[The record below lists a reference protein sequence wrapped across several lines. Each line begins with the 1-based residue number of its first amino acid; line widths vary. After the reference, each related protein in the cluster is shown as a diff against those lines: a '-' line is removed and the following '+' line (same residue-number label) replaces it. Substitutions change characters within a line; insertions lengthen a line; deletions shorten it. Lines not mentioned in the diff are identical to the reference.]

1 MSAQP
6 PVQHD
11 DGSAGLGV
19 DTATGIAVGRGAVG
33 AIPGRRRNPLRWTG
47 LPAGRATAAIGA
59 VILLLLCATTA
70 LSAWILRVHEI
81 EDWRQ
86 DLASLTLVLA
96 ENTAQTMTSTYLTLD
111 SLAETARPARGERA
125 VLASVAMQQTLH
137 DKLAGQPQIAGA
149 ALVDAAG
156 DMINHSRVYPAPA
169 INLADR
175 DYFIHHRD
183 HPGSAAFLSRPVRNK
198 RDGKWTFFVSRRL
211 DDGAGRFAGVV
222 LVGVSCDFFADFFRN
237 VSLGD
242 HATITLYQS
251 DYTLLARW
259 PLMEPLMGQRVT
271 GGATH
276 EVLSSGQDSAV
287 VLTDTPRASD
297 GRRAVFRMGAVR
309 RVRNYPLIINATITE
324 DLLLQG
330 WWRNVRLLGAVAL
343 VAVVA
348 LLGAFW
354 LMAVLLKRREH
365 DAARALALMARA
377 DAASEAKSR
386 FLAMM
391 SHEIRTPMNG
401 IVGMSELMLDTV
413 LDDTQRGYARNVH
426 SSVIE
431 LMHIINDVLDFSKVE
446 SGRMELEQVAFAPAG
461 LLEQVAG
468 LHRASAGAKGLTIAV
483 RCGEGPLRVIGDP
496 GRLRQV
502 LGNLLN
508 NAIKFTPAGTIT
520 LRYDAEPEGRDAA
533 LWRLRYSVTD
543 QGIGIAQG
551 AQQRLFEPFSQGDQ
565 SISGKYGGT
574 GLGLAICR
582 RLVALMGGSIA
593 CVSATGQGA
602 QFLFDVPCRLAPA
615 ADAAATATAASSA
628 PASAAEAGQ
637 GQRVLVVEDTEMN
650 RQLLRILL
658 ARLGWQVDEAV
669 NGQLALAAL
678 ERAHY
683 DLVLMDCM
691 MPVMNGYDACMRLRA
706 REAALGLPRMVVI
719 ALTASAIDGD
729 RQRCLDAGMD
739 DYLTKPF
746 TSAELAALLQRWRA
760 K

>member
-1 MSAQP
+1 MWRRRGRSRPRERRLRQHRSGRADARRGRRPGLVPGLVGDFPEHHAAHVRAPVRRARRARPRRHRPCQPCVQGHGGAGRGGGADGPAAADRTRGARGRGAAGAGQRAGAGAAVRAGAQRCRRQHCRLRRRRRGGAMSAQP

-59 VILLLLCATTA
+59 VILLLLCATA

-86 DLASLTLVLA
+86 DLAILTLVLA

-324 DLLLQG
+324 
-330 WWRNVRLLGAVAL
+330 
-343 VAVVA
+343 
-348 LLGAFW
+348 
-354 LMAVLLKRREH
+354 
-365 DAARALALMARA
+365 
-377 DAASEAKSR
+377 
-386 FLAMM
+386 
-391 SHEIRTPMNG
+391 
-401 IVGMSELMLDTV
+401 
-413 LDDTQRGYARNVH
+413 
-426 SSVIE
+426 
-431 LMHIINDVLDFSKVE
+431 
-446 SGRMELEQVAFAPAG
+446 
-461 LLEQVAG
+461 
-468 LHRASAGAKGLTIAV
+468 
-483 RCGEGPLRVIGDP
+483 
-496 GRLRQV
+496 
-502 LGNLLN
+502 
-508 NAIKFTPAGTIT
+508 
-520 LRYDAEPEGRDAA
+520 
-533 LWRLRYSVTD
+533 
-543 QGIGIAQG
+543 
-551 AQQRLFEPFSQGDQ
+551 
-565 SISGKYGGT
+565 
-574 GLGLAICR
+574 
-582 RLVALMGGSIA
+582 
-593 CVSATGQGA
+593 
-602 QFLFDVPCRLAPA
+602 
-615 ADAAATATAASSA
+615 
-628 PASAAEAGQ
+628 
-637 GQRVLVVEDTEMN
+637 
-650 RQLLRILL
+650 
-658 ARLGWQVDEAV
+658 
-669 NGQLALAAL
+669 
-678 ERAHY
+678 
-683 DLVLMDCM
+683 
-691 MPVMNGYDACMRLRA
+691 
-706 REAALGLPRMVVI
+706 
-719 ALTASAIDGD
+719 
-729 RQRCLDAGMD
+729 
-739 DYLTKPF
+739 
-746 TSAELAALLQRWRA
+746 
-760 K
+760 